1 MILLKLLRN
10 YHNLITKNCNIPFF
24 LIRCMQYQMANGLM
38 QYQLTV
44 KAATNRQLMKN
55 GEELL
60 RNNYAVNGFNTR
72 P

>member
-1 MILLKLLRN
+1 
-10 YHNLITKNCNIPFF
+10 
-24 LIRCMQYQMANGLM
+24 MQYQMANGLM

-72 P
+72 PCLRVGHFLAASAF

>member
-1 MILLKLLRN
+1 
-10 YHNLITKNCNIPFF
+10 
-24 LIRCMQYQMANGLM
+24 MQYQMANGLM

-55 GEELL
+55 GVELL